1 MMMKPSESMIV
12 VWRVTEIQK
21 NSPMREKLTVAEVQ
35 DDVDPPPLVGR
46 LKESAETSKIIFH

>member
-1 MMMKPSESMIV
+1 MMKPSESMIV